1 MPHLARHHTTI
12 VSTLSF
18 VLWVPSPS
26 VLTEKWPL
34 ALGQGVVLVAEAAL
48 VVEEEEVPGSTLVST
63 TFRCNECFLL
73 DFASVLI

>member
-1 MPHLARHHTTI
+1 M
-12 VSTLSF
+12 
-18 VLWVPSPS
+18 
-26 VLTEKWPL
+26 LTEKWPL
-34 ALGQGVVLVAEAAL
+34 ALGLGVVLVAEAAL